1 MIFNKD
7 TPGNI
12 VAGLQNPKQ
21 LLSSNDFP
29 KGLILERNKGSFL
42 FLQNT
47 IKTKY
52 LQQART

>member
-12 VAGLQNPKQ
+12 VVGLQNPKQ

-29 KGLILERNKGSFL
+29 KGLILERNKESFL

>member
-7 TPGNI
+7 TAGNI